1 VLLGPEVRGLVVGFG
16 LFREW
21 LAALV
26 LALDT
31 GDVDAYRWL
40 GEASRM
46 QLELEPEEVKA
57 AQGLA
62 GRITF
67 TGRLDHR
74 YAPEAV
80 AGMDALIVPSTL
92 DEAFG
97 MVAAEGA
104 AAGALPVVARHSSLA
119 EVAEAL
125 EGAIGRPGGLS
136 FEPGPG
142 ATRRLAERLASLLE
156 EPTAERAKLASLA
169 RAHVASEWTWERTA
183 ARLLEAAS

>member
-1 VLLGPEVRGLVVGFG
+1 
-16 LFREW
+16 
-21 LAALV
+21 
-26 LALDT
+26 
-31 GDVDAYRWL
+31 
-40 GEASRM
+40 M
-46 QLELEPEEVKA
+46 QLELSPEEVRGA
-57 AQGLA
+57 AGIA
-62 GRITF
+62 ERITF

-125 EGAIGRPGGLS
+125 ERAIGRPEGLS

-142 ATRRLAERLASLLE
+142 ATRRLADRLGSLLAEPPADRAALASM
-156 EPTAERAKLASLA
+156 AG
-169 RAHVASEWTWERTA
+169 AHVAREWTWERTA
-183 ARLLEAAS
+183 DRLLAAAAS